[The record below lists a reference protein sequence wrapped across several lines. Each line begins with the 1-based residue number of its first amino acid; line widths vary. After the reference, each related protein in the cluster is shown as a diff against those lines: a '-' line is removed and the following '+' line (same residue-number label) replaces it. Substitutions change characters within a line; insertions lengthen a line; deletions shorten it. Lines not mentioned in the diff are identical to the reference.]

1 MRAFRHRDFR
11 LFWVTALVSNSAAY
25 MQFIAVP
32 ALLKETTGSNTW
44 LGAAA
49 MAAMIPA
56 TAITPFA
63 GLLADRVSRRLI
75 LIVTQLGQAA
85 FALGFLG
92 FYLADMLTPWR
103 MMALLLGNGVV
114 SGFQVA
120 AWQSFVPTLV
130 PRADLVDAVR
140 LNSVQ
145 FQASRALGP
154 AIGALAVGL
163 LGIGAAFFINAIT
176 YIPVIVAIV
185 ITRPRQTLAPASSS
199 NIRADLVEGFRFTWG
214 ITALRRAVITSFM
227 VSVLGQSLTQLAAGI
242 ATDVYGRNAKANGW
256 LVAALGVGSLI
267 TGIWIIVWGSRTARS
282 TLAMQGL
289 GGYVVGVF
297 LIAITTN
304 FAIGVLG
311 FFVCG
316 LAHIA
321 IATSLNTFMQS
332 AVPDEIRGRVVSF
345 YLLGVHARH
354 ARRFVHPR
362 ASQRRHRNARGA
374 ADQRGRVRRVLR
386 GRRGGVR
393 SLPRHRSRRDL
404 RVTRRHQRPRD
415 LTSATASC
423 AATDALCS
431 ASARFGAMVR
441 PPVAPA
447 SRSSTNGVT
456 AGPLS
461 PSSAAS
467 RSASDVACSTSCG
480 ASAAASGIG
489 TASTSPPSIPS
500 ARARRRRSPRRRR
513 PTRPASG
520 RPARSSAR

>member
-1 MRAFRHRDFR
+1 M
-11 LFWVTALVSNSAAY
+11 
-25 MQFIAVP
+25 
-32 ALLKETTGSNTW
+32 
-44 LGAAA
+44 
-49 MAAMIPA
+49 
-56 TAITPFA
+56 
-63 GLLADRVSRRLI
+63 
-75 LIVTQLGQAA
+75 
-85 FALGFLG
+85 
-92 FYLADMLTPWR
+92 
-103 MMALLLGNGVV
+103 
-114 SGFQVA
+114 
-120 AWQSFVPTLV
+120 
-130 PRADLVDAVR
+130 R

-345 YLLGVHARH
+345 YLLGVMLGMPVGSFILGRLSDVIGMHEVLLINAV
-354 ARRFVHPR
+354 AFAIFFVV
-362 ASQRRHRNARGA
+362 AVVVF
-374 ADQRGRVRRVLR
+374 GRYREID
-386 GRRGGVR
+386 
-393 SLPRHRSRRDL
+393 RDGIYESP
-404 RVTRRHQRPRD
+404 VA
-415 LTSATASC
+415 TSAL
-423 AATDALCS
+423 AT
-431 ASARFGAMVR
+431 
-441 PPVAPA
+441 
-447 SRSSTNGVT
+447 
-456 AGPLS
+456 
-461 PSSAAS
+461 
-467 RSASDVACSTSCG
+467 
-480 ASAAASGIG
+480 
-489 TASTSPPSIPS
+489 
-500 ARARRRRSPRRRR
+500 
-513 PTRPASG
+513 
-520 RPARSSAR
+520 